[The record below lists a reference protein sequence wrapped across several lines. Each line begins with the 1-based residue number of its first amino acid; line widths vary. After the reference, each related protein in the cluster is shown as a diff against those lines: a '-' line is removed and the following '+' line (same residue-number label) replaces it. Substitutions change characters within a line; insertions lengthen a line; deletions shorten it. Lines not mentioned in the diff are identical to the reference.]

1 MTSAPSPRTPLNA
14 VLQETDE
21 AQDSVVA
28 VEELHVH
35 CPVTA
40 HDADSRLLT
49 SPRMVSGQFLHQSAI
64 WEKRAG
70 WHRQVTKNG

>member
-28 VEELHVH
+28 VEELNVH

-40 HDADSRLLT
+40 HDADSCLLT
-49 SPRMVSGQFLHQSAI
+49 SPRVVPDSSSISLRSGQRGQGGI
-64 WEKRAG
+64 VR
-70 WHRQVTKNG
+70 